1 METDMLSSRKPFIN
15 KNFVRKVSSRMDLSF
30 SKTNYVKNIDID
42 EIEEKLKYNRIK
54 NKEG

>member
-1 METDMLSSRKPFIN
+1 MLSSRKPFIN

>member
-15 KNFVRKVSSRMDLSF
+15 NNFVRKVSSRMDLSF